1 MGWVLNMPVVEM
13 STGFLMGIIQ
23 RLFDMIFRHHMA
35 MAVTIIL
42 TEESGDM
49 VKLRFPGS
57 QESQAIWFW
66 MNQLAGFI

>member
-1 MGWVLNMPVVEM
+1 MPAVEM

-57 QESQAIWFW
+57 PGSQAIWFW